1 MSTINS
7 RTYVSANIIRI
18 NIRDTERLLT
28 AHTNRKLVVIFHKL
42 IEYKR
47 SLRRK
52 ANVRRKR
59 VDIYAVTRS
68 GD

>member
-7 RTYVSANIIRI
+7 RTYVSVNIIRI
-18 NIRDTERLLT
+18 NIQDTERLLT
-28 AHTNRKLVVIFHKL
+28 AHTNRKLAVIFHKL